1 MKFSSKP
8 PIKLRSTRC
17 IGGRDKRNVFGIV
30 QRMNSLS
37 FAILFILIGAMV
49 TTAAEPAKLPAK
61 QKLRIY
67 VSMGQSNMAGRGAVE
82 KEDKTP
88 HPRVLMFVETN
99 GSWVPAVEPIT
110 KDDNKTHG
118 VGPALAFAKAMA
130 EKDSSVTIGLV
141 ATAEGGTPLKRWEKG
156 ADLYERA
163 VHRAKLAMK
172 DGVLAGVIW
181 HQGESNT
188 GAKDRSDNYG
198 ERLAKMINDL
208 RSDLGAPDLPFV
220 VGELGEFLVINRK
233 KNPPLHRANEVNDAL
248 RNLPKHVRL
257 TGFVS
262 AHGLTDKGDE
272 LHFDSH
278 SQREFGRR
286 YADVMWKL
294 QRQSQGKN

>member
-1 MKFSSKP
+1 
-8 PIKLRSTRC
+8 
-17 IGGRDKRNVFGIV
+17 
-30 QRMNSLS
+30 MNSLS
-37 FAILFILIGAMV
+37 LAMLFIVVGAMV
-49 TTAAEPAKLPAK
+49 TNAAEPAKLPPK
-61 QKLRIY
+61 EKLRIY
-67 VSMGQSNMAGRGAVE
+67 LMMGQSNMAGRGAVE

-88 HPRVLMFVETN
+88 HPRVLMFETN
-99 GSWVPAVEPIT
+99 GVWMPAVEPVT

-156 ADLYERA
+156 ADLYARA
-163 VHRAKLAMK
+163 IHRAKLAMK

-188 GAKDRSDNYG
+188 GDKDRSDNYG
-198 ERLAKMINDL
+198 ERLAKMIGNL
-208 RSDLGAPDLPFV
+208 RADLGVPDLPFV
-220 VGELGEFLVINRK
+220 VGELGEFLTNRK
-233 KNPPLHRANEVNDAL
+233 RQAPLARANEVNQAL
-248 RNLPKHVRL
+248 RDLPQHVSH

-272 LHFDSH
+272 LHFDSK

-286 YADVMWKL
+286 YADVMWQL
-294 QRQSQGKN
+294 QTKAAR

>member
-1 MKFSSKP
+1 
-8 PIKLRSTRC
+8 
-17 IGGRDKRNVFGIV
+17 
-30 QRMNSLS
+30 MNSLS
-37 FAILFILIGAMV
+37 LAVFFILIGAMV
-49 TTAAEPAKLPAK
+49 TNAAEPAKLPEK

-67 VSMGQSNMAGRGAVE
+67 LSMGQSNMAGRGAIE
-82 KEDKTP
+82 KADKTP
-88 HPRVLMFVETN
+88 HARVLMFVETN
-99 GSWVPAVEPIT
+99 GGSWVPAVEPIT

-130 EKDSSVTIGLV
+130 EKDPSVTIGLV

-163 VHRAKLAMK
+163 VHRAKLAIK
-172 DGVLAGVIW
+172 DGTLAGVIW

-188 GAKDRSDNYG
+188 GDKDRSDNYG

-208 RSDLGAPDLPFV
+208 RTDLNAPDLPFV
-220 VGELGEFLVINRK
+220 VGELGEFLINRK
-233 KNPPLHRANEVNDAL
+233 KHPPIPRTEEVNRAL
-248 RNLPKHVRL
+248 RDLPKHVAH

-272 LHFDSH
+272 LHFDSK

-286 YADVMWKL
+286 YADVMSKL
-294 QRQSQGKN
+294 QTAR